1 MKRLI
6 QKIIGS
12 IIIILCL
19 MLTSCEDTSCDI
31 NGDGRVGVVEE
42 RICEQGDSEKPTKQQ
57 PSKEYEINLPQEGEY
72 TINTALI
79 SIHMEAG
86 SNPSTTDYPALHW
99 TDLINLI
106 ALADEYNVKLSLV

>member
-31 NGDGRVGVVEE
+31 NGDGRVGAVEE

-57 PSKEYEINLPQEGEY
+57 ASKENEI
-72 TINTALI
+72 
-79 SIHMEAG
+79 
-86 SNPSTTDYPALHW
+86 PAP
-99 TDLINLI
+99 
-106 ALADEYNVKLSLV
+106 AV